1 MEGIDGREMKK
12 VMVEEG
18 MPEKRNN
25 PNLIGTYKT
34 QVFNAIMDTAIVSF
48 RDRFTPETQDLLH
61 DLSCLDPRSFASL
74 LKSELPSGCMAN
86 LAKALQHCDS
96 TITKSRLHVEIIELA
111 RVWDVMKLG
120 RLDEY
125 EHSPDHHDNSDK
137 SDSDD
142 DKNDDQK
149 FTGNFGSAEHR
160 EHCRNCAGC
169 VYLLLHEYN
178 MLTNA
183 FSCIG
188 LAYKFLL
195 TLSDTQVACER
206 SFSALKIIKSRI
218 RSVLSHDNLEAFML
232 MKCEYEIVFNI
243 DNNDII
249 EQVAEHSQDYWSN
262 LKY

>member
-1 MEGIDGREMKK
+1 
-12 VMVEEG
+12 
-18 MPEKRNN
+18 
-25 PNLIGTYKT
+25 
-34 QVFNAIMDTAIVSF
+34 
-48 RDRFTPETQDLLH
+48 
-61 DLSCLDPRSFASL
+61 
-74 LKSELPSGCMAN
+74 MAN
-86 LAKALQHCDS
+86 LAKALKHCDP

-137 SDSDD
+137 SDSDG

-195 TLSDTQVACER
+195 ILSVTQVACER

-218 RSVLSHDNLEAFML
+218 RSVLSQDNLEAFML
-232 MKCEYEIVFNI
+232 MKCEYEIVPNI

-249 EQVAEHSQDYWSN
+249 EQVAEQSQVYWRN